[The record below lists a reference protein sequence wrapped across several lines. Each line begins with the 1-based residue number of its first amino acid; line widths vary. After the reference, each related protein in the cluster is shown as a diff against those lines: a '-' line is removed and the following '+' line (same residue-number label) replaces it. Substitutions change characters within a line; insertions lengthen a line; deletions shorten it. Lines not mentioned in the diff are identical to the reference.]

1 LYEIW
6 QVGRSIQ
13 HQTTENL
20 LPISALTIEDLEV
33 ELVELRERYPQLA
46 PADVFTAWFLKAY
59 VTDND
64 NSAIEAVAGGAGDKG
79 IDAVLIDENAR
90 AVFVIQTKYRETIGK
105 KAESRNDVLGFAS
118 LAQTLSAEERE
129 SFAQL
134 ATTMEPHTRSLV
146 TRARQ
151 RIKRDGY
158 RLWLY
163 YVTLGK
169 VSPSLEKDA
178 AALVGKAESNASIEI
193 LAGGRLLSLLRDYLD
208 GAAPPIPTLDLEM
221 EKSAAVT
228 VNGIFQRYDKEN
240 EIESWVF
247 SMRGSAVAE
256 LFNANGVRL
265 FARNIRGF
273 IGENTPVNRGMSTT
287 LANEPDHFFYYNNGI
302 TIVCDRAE
310 KRSGKGRDV
319 LRVNNP
325 QVING
330 QQTSRMLA
338 AREGASNKATVLVKV
353 IQVPRAGDGTSE
365 PFDKLVSRIVQGTNW
380 QNAIRPSD
388 LMSNDRRQID
398 LERSLRKLGYAYLRK
413 RQTKGEAKA
422 QFRGKHYKLLKK
434 EEIAQAVA
442 GCELDPVV
450 ARSGKDHLFDE
461 DLYPRI
467 FGSAD
472 PDYYLSRYWL
482 FYAVTYWAKGY
493 PQRGYAKWLVL
504 GFVWDHLE
512 PFVRSARH
520 ARSFRT
526 LSEKGDPELF
536 RVLGVAISRTYSAAS
551 KYYNAN
557 KGSGDRSQDP
567 SLFFRSK
574 RGRRKEFAETW
585 KRGRGR
591 RLFEQRIRRA
601 AELVDA
607 YQE

>member
-1 LYEIW
+1 
-6 QVGRSIQ
+6 
-13 HQTTENL
+13 
-20 LPISALTIEDLEV
+20 LPISALTIDDLDA
-33 ELVELRERYPQLA
+33 ELAELRGRYPQLNG
-46 PADVFTAWFLKAY
+46 ADVFTAWFLKAY

-64 NSAIEAVAGGAGDKG
+64 NDAIEAVAGGAGDKG

-90 AVFVIQTKYRETIGK
+90 AVFIIQTKYRESIGK
-105 KAESRNDVLGFAS
+105 KPEGRNDVLGFAR
-118 LAQTLSAEERE
+118 LAEAISGDERAGFAE
-129 SFAQL
+129 L
-134 ATTMEPHTRSLV
+134 AGTMEPHTRGLA

-151 RIKRDGY
+151 RVKRDGY

-169 VSPSLEKDA
+169 VSSALEKDA
-178 AALVGKAESNASIEI
+178 VAIVRKAPGSPSIEI
-193 LAGGRLLSLLRDYLD
+193 LAGQRLLSLLRDYLD

-221 EKSAAVT
+221 EKSPGVT
-228 VNGIFQRYDKEN
+228 VNGILQRYDKEN

-247 SMRGSAVAE
+247 SMRGSAIAQ

-287 LANEPDHFFYYNNGI
+287 LINEPDHFFYYNHGI

-310 KRSGKGRDV
+310 KRSSKGRDI
-319 LRVNNP
+319 LRVSNP
-325 QVING
+325 QIING

-338 AREGASNKATVLVKV
+338 AREDASHKATVLVKV
-353 IQVPRAGDGTSE
+353 IQVPRGDGTSE
-365 PFDKLVSRIVQGTNW
+365 GFDNLISRIVQGTNW

-388 LMSNDRRQID
+388 LMSNDRRQIE
-398 LERSLRKLGYAYLRK
+398 LERGLRKLGYAYLRK
-413 RQTKGEAKA
+413 RQTKSEAKA
-422 QFRGKHYKLLKK
+422 QFRGKHYKVLKK

-467 FGSAD
+467 FGSTD
-472 PDYYLSRYWL
+472 PDYYLCRYWL

-504 GFVWDHLE
+504 GFIWDHLE
-512 PFVRSARH
+512 PYLRSARH

-526 LSEKGDPELF
+526 LSERYDDELSK
-536 RVLGVAISRTYSAAS
+536 VLGAGINRTYSAAL

-557 KGSGDRSQDP
+557 KGRGERSQDI
-567 SLFFRSK
+567 SLFFRGK
-574 RGRRKEFAETW
+574 KGRGKEFAEGW
-585 KRGRGR
+585 SKRARSR
-591 RLFEQRIRRA
+591 RLFEQRIKRA
-601 AELVDA
+601 GELVDS
-607 YQE
+607 YLE